1 MILIV
6 LKHFLKHI
14 FLDSILMFAFID
26 RFYFYLVKCIFL
38 AFYSSL
44 RLVLLYS
51 ASDHI
56 HMYFALYK

>member
-26 RFYFYLVKCIFL
+26 RFYF
-38 AFYSSL
+38 
-44 RLVLLYS
+44 
-51 ASDHI
+51 
-56 HMYFALYK
+56 